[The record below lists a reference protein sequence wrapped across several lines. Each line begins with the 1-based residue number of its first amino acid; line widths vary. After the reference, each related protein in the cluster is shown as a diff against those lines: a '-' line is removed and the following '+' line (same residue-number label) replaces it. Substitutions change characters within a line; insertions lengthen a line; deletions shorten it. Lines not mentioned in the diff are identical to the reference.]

1 MHEMGLIDAIVR
13 MVDKIVQDEGLEG
26 VKKITLEVGEIS
38 GVVPHFLTECYEAVV
53 DGTPYE
59 KTELVIEN
67 VPGVFRC
74 NDCEMDFPAD
84 VEHLICPDCFGRNLT
99 PVAGKDLTLKEIEA
113 Y

>member
-38 GVVPHFLTECYEAVV
+38 GVVPHFLAECYEAVV

-59 KTELVIEN
+59 KTELVIET
-67 VPGVFRC
+67 VPGTFRC

-84 VEHLICPDCFGRNLT
+84 VEHLYCPDCFGRNLT

>member
-13 MVDKIVQDEGLEG
+13 MVDRIVKEQDLEG

-38 GVVPHFLTECYEAVV
+38 GVVPRFLTECYEAVV

-59 KTELVIEN
+59 KTELVIET
-67 VPGVFRC
+67 VPGTFRC

-84 VEHLICPDCFGRNLT
+84 VEHLYCPDCFGRNLT
-99 PVAGKDLTLKEIEA
+99 PIAGKDLTLKEIEA

>member
-59 KTELVIEN
+59 KTELAIET

-74 NDCEMDFPAD
+74 NDCEMDFSAD